1 MPLESIRILD
11 LTRLLPGP
19 YCTMLLADFGA
30 EVIKIEEP
38 NIGDYARSFEPS
50 VDENSAMFH
59 SLNRNK
65 KSVSLDLKSEEG
77 KNTFL
82 KMVDEADV
90 IVESFRPG
98 VMKRFGL
105 DYETLKNRNPSIIF
119 CSITGYGQNGPYS
132 GQPGHD
138 INYLSYA
145 GLLDLIGHPD
155 GKPVLPA
162 AQIADI
168 GGGAFPAAVGILMA
182 LFERDRSGKGQ
193 YIDISMLDGV
203 ISWLQTTLPN
213 VLMGNQQ
220 PERGQEMLTG
230 GRACYS
236 VYETKDGRYLSVG
249 ALEKKFWKVFCETIG
264 RKDFIPLI
272 EAPLHEQHRMK
283 YEIQTIILEKTLE
296 EWMDVFSDVEACV
309 SPVLTLKEMTENP
322 QVLARSM
329 IQSLHHETLG
339 DLPVI
344 ANPIK
349 LSNTP
354 SRLRS
359 IAPRHGEHTDEF
371 VNVKS

>member
-38 NIGDYARSFEPS
+38 NIGDYARSFESS

-82 KMVDEADV
+82 KMMDEADV
-90 IVESFRPG
+90 IVESFRPE

-132 GQPGHD
+132 GHPGHD

-145 GLLDLIGHPD
+145 GLLDLIGHSD

-182 LFERDRSGKGQ
+182 LFERERSGKGQ

-236 VYETKDGRYLSVG
+236 VYETKDGRHLTVG

-283 YEIQTIILEKTLE
+283 YEIQTIILKKTLE

-309 SPVLTLKEMTENP
+309 SPVLTLEEMTENP
-322 QVLARSM
+322 QVLARNM

-349 LSNTP
+349 LSKTP
-354 SRLRS
+354 SKIRS

-371 VNVKS
+371 VNIKS